1 MFLKVKDKET
11 KGERGTISFQ
21 AAVLS
26 LICTFFICKSYA
38 HFYKYICSKLNYFRA

>member
-21 AAVLS
+21 AAVS

-38 HFYKYICSKLNYFRA
+38 HFYKYFAVN